1 MSRGPIFRSLYG
13 PVTRTSNDI
22 VKLLAALALALI
34 VQCVAAPCA
43 VAQAETSEPGVAA
56 RAWVLT
62 DAEGGEY
69 LSGENASERLPM
81 GSTDKIMV
89 ALVALKQVEAG
100 EASLEDEVT
109 VSEDAAAFAT
119 PLYSN
124 VGLFAGDTL
133 SVRELL
139 AATLIPSG
147 NDAAYA
153 LAEHLGGEAGVDAFV
168 EMMNEEAE
176 ELGLEDTRFQNPT
189 GLDDR
194 GQYSSARDLAA
205 MARAASEYPEFR
217 EIVAT
222 DYAVVTTQDREIELV
237 STNELLFTYPPTTGV
252 KTGTTPRAGESLV
265 ASAAAEDEAYVS
277 VILDSREDRFAA
289 SMRTLEHGFTAYD
302 RTNLVIKGEKYARA
316 DVPYR
321 RGETVG
327 LVAKWS
333 VEGLVDGSPEVEREA
348 KIFED
353 LPGSAKQ
360 GTTLGEVV
368 VEVDGEQVGESPLV
382 ASRGYDGAS
391 LWERVWY
398 TASKLWS

>member
-1 MSRGPIFRSLYG
+1 LSRGPILRSLYG
-13 PVTRTSNDI
+13 PVTSTSKYI
-22 VKLLAALALALI
+22 ATLLAALALVL
-34 VQCVAAPCA
+34 QCVAAPCA
-43 VAQAETSEPGVAA
+43 LAQETGPRISA
-56 RAWVLT
+56 RAWSLT
-62 DAEGGEY
+62 DAESGEY
-69 LSGENASERLPM
+69 LAGEYASERLPM

-89 ALVALKQVEAG
+89 ALVALKQAEAG
-100 EASLEDEVT
+100 KASLADEVT

-139 AATLIPSG
+139 AAALIPSG

-153 LAEHLGGEAGVDAFV
+153 LAEHMGGGNVDAFV
-168 EMMNEEAE
+168 GMMNEEAE
-176 ELGLEDTRFQNPT
+176 VLGLEDTRFQNPT

-205 MARAASEYPEFR
+205 MAWAASAYPEFR

-222 DYAVVTTQDREIELV
+222 DHATITTQDREIVLV
-237 STNELLFTYPPTTGV
+237 STNELLSIYPPATGV

-265 ASAAAEDEAYVS
+265 ASATAEDESFVS
-277 VILDSREDRFAA
+277 VILDAREDRFAA
-289 SMRTLEHGFTAYD
+289 SIRALEHGFTAYD
-302 RTNLVIKGEKYARA
+302 RRNLVFEGERYARA

-327 LVAKWS
+327 LVAKWN
-333 VEGLVDGSPEVEREA
+333 VEGLIDKSPEVQRET
-348 KIFED
+348 KVFEE
-353 LPGSAKQ
+353 LPESAKH
-360 GTTLGEVV
+360 GTTLGEIVV
-368 VEVDGEQVGESPLV
+368 KVDGERVGESPLV

-391 LWERVWY
+391 LWERVWFA
-398 TASKLWS
+398 ASSFWK